1 MPCDIPS
8 GFLIVCKKHL
18 ARDLGSGDPSRGR
31 ILGVKRLIGTRL
43 KNYEVEALLGKGGM
57 GAVYRARDTKLDR
70 LVALKVLPVELMRD
84 EERRRRFVQEAK
96 AASAVN
102 HPAIT
107 QIYEIDDEG
116 DVPFIA
122 MEYVD
127 GSTVRQLV
135 ERDELDILSGVEVG
149 MQVAEALARAHEAG
163 IVHRDIKSD
172 NIMVTHDGHPKV
184 LDFGLAK
191 LIASGSEDGDDPN
204 LLQTLTMT
212 QAGVVMGTVAY
223 MSPEQ
228 ARGMPVDSRSD
239 IFSFGIVLYEMATGE
254 LPFHGESA
262 LDTMHAIAFDE
273 TRPIRTIR
281 SGLPASL
288 QRIVDRCL
296 AKDAEK
302 RYQTLDPVVT
312 DLRKVRKELESG
324 ATTATPLFERVRQ
337 LGEQI
342 PSISKGMSGRG
353 MFVLVFW
360 SVVALLVGIAAIGD
374 SNGLASLIPMAG
386 IGFLV
391 FRHFRGRRLKQMKRF
406 AKKASKLKEV
416 QLVSYQGDTLIV
428 VAREP
433 KARTFVKL
441 NSLVDTANDGL
452 YQGVPFKMQV
462 REDVEEEELRALAM
476 QSGVQY
482 LRER

>member
-1 MPCDIPS
+1 M
-8 GFLIVCKKHL
+8 
-18 ARDLGSGDPSRGR
+18 
-31 ILGVKRLIGTRL
+31 IGTRL
-43 KNYEVEALLGKGGM
+43 KNYEVEDLLGKGGM
-57 GAVYRARDTKLDR
+57 GAVYRARDIKLDR
-70 LVALKVLPVELMRD
+70 LVALKVLPPELMRD

-107 QIYEIDDEG
+107 QIYEIADEG
-116 DVPFIA
+116 EIPFIA
-122 MEYVD
+122 MEFVD

-135 ERDELDILSGVEVG
+135 ERQELDILSGVEVG

-172 NIMVTHDGHPKV
+172 NIMVTRDGHPKV

-191 LIASGSEDGDDPN
+191 LIDVGADDDMDPD
-204 LLQTLTMT
+204 LLQTMTMT
-212 QAGVVMGTVAY
+212 QAGLVMGTVAY

-254 LPFHGESA
+254 LPFRGESA

-288 QRIVDRCL
+288 QRIVDKCL
-296 AKDAEK
+296 EKDSEK
-302 RYQTLDPVVT
+302 RYQTLDLVVA

-324 ATTATPLFERVRQ
+324 TSSAAPLLERVRQ
-337 LGEQI
+337 IGEQI
-342 PSISKGMSGRG
+342 PSISKGVSGRG
-353 MFVLVFW
+353 MFVIAFWGLLLLLMSIALV
-360 SVVALLVGIAAIGD
+360 SESGGLPGLL
-374 SNGLASLIPMAG
+374 PMIF

-391 FRHFRGRRLKQMKRF
+391 FRHFRGRRMKQMKRF

-416 QLVSYQGDTLIV
+416 QLVTFQGDTLILV
-428 VAREP
+428 TREP
-433 KARTFVKL
+433 KAKTYVKL
-441 NSLVDTANDGL
+441 NSLLDSANDGL

-462 REDVEEEELRALAM
+462 REDIEEDELRSLAM
-476 QSGVQY
+476 QAGVQF
-482 LRER
+482 LRDK